1 MSPAWGA
8 HVGWRGYVAVGPV
21 AGGVAP
27 ALKADEP
34 KERECG
40 CLTSPPSGREGL

>member
-1 MSPAWGA
+1 MSSAWGA
-8 HVGWRGYVAVGPV
+8 HMGWRGYVAVGPV

-34 KERECG
+34 RRG
-40 CLTSPPSGREGL
+40 SVGA